1 MDISLIAKLKKYDE
15 FILNYNEGDE
25 KKLYRGKSLLFYSTS
40 NNEPESRYLITK
52 FLLNKGAEVNV
63 INECNENLLHVLLS
77 RINHNIKQTAEL
89 CKILIDKGVNI
100 NQLDEKGRV
109 PLQYLINLKY
119 SDEEL
124 EVLYELWFTQKNVL
138 VNHKNAWGK
147 SPLELAE
154 KMPFRASVVERM
166 KKYE

>member
-1 MDISLIAKLKKYDE
+1 MGRETKEAVEDAVGDTTGEILDDFDEYEQFYEDLFEQQRETCREYEDFLDDLRELQREGMGEGLDIPL
-15 FILNYNEGDE
+15 G
-25 KKLYRGKSLLFYSTS
+25 
-40 NNEPESRYLITK
+40 
-52 FLLNKGAEVNV
+52 
-63 INECNENLLHVLLS
+63 
-77 RINHNIKQTAEL
+77 
-89 CKILIDKGVNI
+89 
-100 NQLDEKGRV
+100 EKGKV